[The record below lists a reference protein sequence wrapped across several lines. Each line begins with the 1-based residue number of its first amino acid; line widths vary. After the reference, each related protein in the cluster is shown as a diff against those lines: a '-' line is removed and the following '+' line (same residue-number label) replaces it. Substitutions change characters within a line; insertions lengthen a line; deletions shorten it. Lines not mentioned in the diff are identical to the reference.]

1 VKKGVVADAELK
13 NAYFR
18 LGLKSF
24 VNKGDCAEH
33 V

>member
-18 LGLKSF
+18 LGLKS
-24 VNKGDCAEH
+24 VVDTGDYAVH